1 MKIPVLLLNRYE
13 FKDHNSRAWNQCGAL
28 LRAGICMISQVV
40 CQVLILK
47 GQEHRKAGR
56 RRLDQWHRL
65 IQRSQEGTQD
75 PDGSRAL
82 SKKKTRASVIS
93 YDILY
98 LAPAQYLLSYLSSLQ
113 GFCFPCHKWFRN
125 RVFPE
130 PLVPRD
136 GITGQE
142 WVQNPS
148 RTSQSPFLRNGCDTV
163 VTHRKRIM
171 SVWDWEH

>member
-1 MKIPVLLLNRYE
+1 MALPPSTSPAGFAKGLCVLHSSLFKLRLLKLKMLTNDCS
-13 FKDHNSRAWNQCGAL
+13 KPSAH
-28 LRAGICMISQVV
+28 ISQT
-40 CQVLILK
+40 
-47 GQEHRKAGR
+47 RKPKTREVKYSAWA
-56 RRLDQWHRL
+56 LTANQWWS
-65 IQRSQEGTQD
+65 QRSVSSLLIHS
-75 PDGSRAL
+75 PL
-82 SKKKTRASVIS
+82 STHLLH
-93 YDILY
+93 DILY

-136 GITGQE
+136 GITGQK
-142 WVQNPS
+142 WVQNPI